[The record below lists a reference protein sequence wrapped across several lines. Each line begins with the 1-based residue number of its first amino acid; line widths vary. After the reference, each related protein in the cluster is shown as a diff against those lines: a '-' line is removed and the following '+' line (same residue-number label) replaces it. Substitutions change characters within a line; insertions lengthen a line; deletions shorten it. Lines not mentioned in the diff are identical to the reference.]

1 VLEID
6 ASTKNLLLSLGH
18 PERSEGSR
26 RTFHGR
32 HQLFAIVAFPRTT
45 RTTSFTSKVI
55 AARAPIGEVRWC
67 EATSFQGEVHMSAN
81 QTVQTANHNAATT
94 DEVMRRFNDVFQ
106 LHDPAALNELVAE
119 DCVIENTQ
127 PAPNGSRHVGRDACV
142 ALWTGIATAPGT
154 HFDLEN
160 VIVAGERAIILWRF
174 WWGEGE
180 ANSVRGVNLMR
191 VRDGLIVE
199 AKGYVKGQG

>member
-1 VLEID
+1 
-6 ASTKNLLLSLGH
+6 
-18 PERSEGSR
+18 
-26 RTFHGR
+26 
-32 HQLFAIVAFPRTT
+32 
-45 RTTSFTSKVI
+45 
-55 AARAPIGEVRWC
+55 
-67 EATSFQGEVHMSAN
+67 MSAN
-81 QTVQTANHNAATT
+81 QTLQNANHNPATT

-106 LHDPAALNELVAE
+106 LHDPSALHELVAE

-127 PAPNGSRHVGRDACV
+127 PAPNGSRHVGRDACI

-154 HFDLEN
+154 HFDLET
-160 VIVAGERAIILWRF
+160 VIVTGYRAIILWRF
-174 WWGEGE
+174 CWGEGE